1 MQHDVQ
7 EDMASKPLL
16 HRWSLQQQFIER
28 SQLRFDVSR
37 ALCLLGCLLC
47 ELRLVI
53 IIVIRASA
61 TTIIISR
68 VLEDMLHR
76 TTITF

>member
-7 EDMASKPLL
+7 EAMASKPLL

-37 ALCLLGCLLC
+37 ALCLLCK
-47 ELRLVI
+47 LRLVI